1 MAIHQIVII
10 GASFAGLSAA
20 HGLLKKVLPPLSTD
34 GKTFKVVQ
42 IAPNEEFFWKIGAP
56 RVLVDPQSL
65 PLEKALLPI
74 APGFARYS
82 PEQYEF
88 IKAQVTSVDSAGKTV
103 TTDTSA
109 TVHYDSLVIAS
120 GTVFNSPL
128 WSISAGSDA
137 LKTAIKDIHE
147 RLPAAESVLVAG
159 GGAAGVETAG
169 ELGYVYGNKKQI
181 TLLSGTT
188 HLLSVLQN
196 QKVGQDAAS
205 RLKQL
210 GVEVVN
216 DNVRVVEHTQAGGKD
231 VLKLSNGETKTV
243 DVYLEAVGDK
253 PSSKFVPNEWLDE
266 KQRIKTDAHTLRLD
280 VPGVTGVYVFG
291 SVGTYSSGSMVDI
304 MFGSTALFES
314 IKNDVSGQG
323 KFPSFQPTSCC
334 ESHRLT
340 SCLAPGPRTKNIYK
354 KITSDMMFV
363 PIGPQQGVGAAFG
376 WKLPSF
382 IVKMAKSKDF
392 MIGNAAKTVE
402 GTA

>member
-1 MAIHQIVII
+1 MAVHQIVII
-10 GASFAGLSAA
+10 GASFAGLNAA
-20 HGLLKKVLPPLSTD
+20 HGLLKKVLPPLSTG

-42 IAPNEEFFWKIGAP
+42 IAPHEEFYWKIGAP
-56 RVLVDPQSL
+56 RVLVDPESL

-88 IKAQVTSVDSAGKTV
+88 IKAEVTSIDPSAKTV

-109 TVHYDSLVIAS
+109 TVHWDSLIIAS
-120 GTVFNSPL
+120 GTVFSSPI
-128 WSISAGSDA
+128 WSIASGSDA
-137 LKTAIKDIHE
+137 LKKAIKDIHE
-147 RLPAAESVLVAG
+147 RLPSAESVLVAG
-159 GGAAGVETAG
+159 GGAGGVETAG

-188 HLLSVLQN
+188 HLLSSLHN
-196 QKVGQDAAS
+196 QKIGQDAAS

-210 GVEVVN
+210 GVEVIN
-216 DNVRVVEHTQAGGKD
+216 DNVRVVEHTQAGGKH

-243 DVYLEAVGDK
+243 DIYFEAVGDK
-253 PSSKFVPNEWLDE
+253 PNSKFVPNEWLDE

-280 VPGVTGVYVFG
+280 VPDVTGVYVFG
-291 SVGTYSSGSMVDI
+291 SVGSYSSGSMLDI
-304 MFGSTALFES
+304 MFASGALLES
-314 IKNDVSGQG
+314 IKNDISGQ
-323 KFPSFQPTSCC
+323 
-334 ESHRLT
+334 
-340 SCLAPGPRTKNIYK
+340 APGPRTKNIYK
-354 KITSDMMFV
+354 KVTSDMMFV

-382 IVKMAKSKDF
+382 LIKMAKSKDF